1 VTGWRGEA
9 WRFGAIGGVG
19 FLVDASVLTWLVS
32 VNGWGLYESRALSFG
47 LAVTATWYLNRRFT
61 FASRAGTDR
70 RREYG
75 RYFAVQTLGALIN
88 LGVYVAIVA
97 AVPAVAAYPVVP
109 LAVGSGAAMVFN
121 FLAARRFAF
130 SGVKATGPR
139 FSPLEGTRND
149 VQSRQP

>member
-1 VTGWRGEA
+1 MTAWRSEA

-32 VNGWGLYESRALSFG
+32 MKDWGLYESRALSFG

-70 RREYG
+70 GKEYG
-75 RYFAVQTLGALIN
+75 RYFAAQTLGALIN
-88 LGVYVAIVA
+88 LGVYVAIVG
-97 AVPAVAAYPVVP
+97 AVPAVAAVPVVP

-121 FLAARRFAF
+121 FLASRHFAF
-130 SGVKATGPR
+130 SGPR
-139 FSPLEGTRND
+139 PAGSRLSALDETRND
-149 VQSRQP
+149 VQP